1 MLEFLSYVAAR
12 VIAGVMTALILAVI
26 FNHQC
31 NKAVQFTGAATA
43 GDLFVI
49 NSPRESSWISTVSDV
64 ASTWL
69 WEHSDLIPLMAGE
82 VAVAAVIVAVFV
94 WRERRKTQ
102 RADAETMR
110 RIGAMEFNDRREED

>member
-1 MLEFLSYVAAR
+1 
-12 VIAGVMTALILAVI
+12 MT
-26 FNHQC
+26 
-31 NKAVQFTGAATA
+31 

-69 WEHSDLIPLMAGE
+69 WEHSNIIPLFLGE
-82 VAVAAVIVAVFV
+82 TLLAAVIVAVFV
-94 WRERRKTQ
+94 WRERRKAQ

-110 RIGAMEFNDRREED
+110 RIGAMEFNHRREED

>member
-1 MLEFLSYVAAR
+1 
-12 VIAGVMTALILAVI
+12 MT
-26 FNHQC
+26 
-31 NKAVQFTGAATA
+31 

-49 NSPRESSWISTVSDV
+49 NSPREPSWISTASEA

-82 VAVAAVIVAVFV
+82 VAVAAVIIAVFA
-94 WRERRKTQ
+94 WWEHRQAQ

-110 RIGAMEFNDRREED
+110 RIGTREFNNGRDED

>member
-1 MLEFLSYVAAR
+1 
-12 VIAGVMTALILAVI
+12 MT
-26 FNHQC
+26 
-31 NKAVQFTGAATA
+31 

-82 VAVAAVIVAVFV
+82 VVVTAVIVAVFV
-94 WRERRKTQ
+94 WRERRKAQ

-110 RIGAMEFNDRREED
+110 RIGAMEFNHRREED

>member
-1 MLEFLSYVAAR
+1 
-12 VIAGVMTALILAVI
+12 MT
-26 FNHQC
+26 
-31 NKAVQFTGAATA
+31 

-94 WRERRKTQ
+94 WRERRKAQ

-110 RIGAMEFNDRREED
+110 RIGAMEFNHRREED

>member
-1 MLEFLSYVAAR
+1 
-12 VIAGVMTALILAVI
+12 MT
-26 FNHQC
+26 
-31 NKAVQFTGAATA
+31 

-69 WEHSDLIPLMAGE
+69 WEHSNIIPLFLGE
-82 VAVAAVIVAVFV
+82 TLLAAVIVAVFV
-94 WRERRKTQ
+94 WRERRKAQ

-110 RIGAMEFNDRREED
+110 RIGTREFNNRRDED

>member
-1 MLEFLSYVAAR
+1 
-12 VIAGVMTALILAVI
+12 MT
-26 FNHQC
+26 
-31 NKAVQFTGAATA
+31 

-82 VAVAAVIVAVFV
+82 VVVAAVIVAVFV
-94 WRERRKTQ
+94 WRERRKAQ

-110 RIGAMEFNDRREED
+110 RIGAMEFNHRREED

>member
-1 MLEFLSYVAAR
+1 
-12 VIAGVMTALILAVI
+12 MT
-26 FNHQC
+26 
-31 NKAVQFTGAATA
+31 

-69 WEHSDLIPLMAGE
+69 WEHSDIIPLFLRE
-82 VAVAAVIVAVFV
+82 TLLAAVIVAVFV
-94 WRERRKTQ
+94 WRERRKAQ

-110 RIGAMEFNDRREED
+110 RIGAMEFNHRREED